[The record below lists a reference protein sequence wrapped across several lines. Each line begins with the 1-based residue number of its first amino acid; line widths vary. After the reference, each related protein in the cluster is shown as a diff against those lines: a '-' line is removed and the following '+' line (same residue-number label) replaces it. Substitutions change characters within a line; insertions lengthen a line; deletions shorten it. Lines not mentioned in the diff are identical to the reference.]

1 MYRLIYK
8 SHSAEPLDWETVQ
21 SILRESHANNELNGI
36 SGFLMASGSHF
47 MQVIEGTFEDVNAT
61 YTRIARDPRHD
72 QVVLLSFEVIDGRL
86 FGEWGMKGIGVFGAN
101 DDLSKKLIQKYGE
114 EDGGVRFPRESWL
127 ALSLIYDIRA
137 INELPEWKR

>member
-8 SHSAEPLDWETVQ
+8 SRSVAPLDWETVQ
-21 SILRESHANNELNGI
+21 SILHDSHTNNELNGI

-47 MQVIEGTFEDVNAT
+47 MQVIEGTFEDVNST
-61 YTRIARDPRHD
+61 YTRISRDSRHD
-72 QVVLLSFEVIDGRL
+72 QVVLLSYEVIDSRL

-101 DDLSKKLIQKYGE
+101 EELSKKLIQKYGE

-127 ALSLIYDIRA
+127 ALSLIYDIRV
-137 INELPEWKR
+137 INELPAWKR